1 MRYSLLLNFD
11 ESGFTQ
17 MTPEDIATMN
27 ASYGEYL
34 AALGEAGVLVAADY
48 LQPSAVSTTVTLRTG
63 ELQVQDGPFADTKEQ
78 LGGLFILDVADLDAA
93 IAWAAKC
100 PVARFGIIEIRPSAL
115 P

>member
-1 MRYSLLLNFD
+1 MRYTLLLNFD

-17 MTPEDIATMN
+17 MTSEDIATMN
-27 ASYGEYL
+27 AAYAEYI
-34 AALGEAGVLVAADY
+34 AALNEAGVFVAADY
-48 LQPSAVSTTVTLRTG
+48 LQPSSASTTITLRTG

-78 LGGLFILDVADLDAA
+78 LGGLFILNVPDLDAA

-100 PVARFGIIEIRPSAL
+100 PVARFGVIEIRPSAL